1 MKYTLKTSKKPF
13 FCIKDNVINTVN
25 KDFIDF
31 SGYLEKELMGR
42 SLNEI
47 SRLLRID
54 TVVNLKD
61 IEDKFQGYVFTK
73 DYNARE
79 VTIVCKHL
87 EANNERRYY
96 FREKPNS
103 RIEDKMMFVT
113 QICKNEKV
121 GTAIWSFPDFV
132 MLNCNNKFLKDFYQP
147 YTQKEKC
154 IGKYKREIVTGCEDN
169 NIDEIWS
176 TIKNTG
182 ESYHANELKHEDKV
196 NGTSYWNLSLVPIYV
211 DGNIKYI
218 VENKWDITE
227 KILGIELRDKQ
238 SKIIENQKKQLEA
251 IIENMSDPLFI
262 FDKSGKY
269 ININKAAREKASI
282 CKKLKNMG
290 DSLKEVKYLSMDR
303 KLIPKEK
310 LPISRVLKG
319 EKISGYKFIIN
330 YYNKFIYCDINGTPV
345 YDNEGNFIAGIL
357 CCRDITEKIKNDN
370 HIFIDKQYDI
380 LNRIIEELDLTV
392 LRLSY
397 PDLKLIDMNKKAYNF
412 IKSENPAIDSIGS
425 IKGIN
430 YKDVVDSFDKVYILK
445 HIKDVIDRNET
456 SYSKYRKFTI
466 SGEEKF
472 INVIYQPIIGINN
485 EILEIVAIGIDV
497 TEEVK
502 ANREM
507 KKSLKVQEEI
517 FGNISHEMRTPLN
530 VIFSAVQL
538 FELYSKNEALYI
550 NKNKNN
556 VDRNIHT
563 IKKNCYRL
571 SRTINNMLDLS
582 KIKLGYFEVN
592 LFNGNIVTMIKDI
605 VKGVS
610 EYFTDKEA
618 SIVFNTNIDEKIIA
632 YDANNFCRVILNLIS
647 NAIKFS
653 EDSVDI
659 SIEVRDKNDFVEI
672 YVEDK
677 GIGIE
682 KSHLQDIFEKFKQ
695 VDKSF
700 TRTSEGSGLGLY
712 IAKSI
717 VELHNGNISVKSE
730 LGEGSIF
737 KIVLPV
743 RLTKI
748 DINRNNCFDRE
759 MINMEFSDIYS

>member
-31 SGYLEKELMGR
+31 SGYLEKELIGR

-103 RIEDKMMFVT
+103 RIEDKMMFVA
-113 QICKNEKV
+113 QICKNDKV
-121 GTAIWSFPDFV
+121 GTAIWSFPDFI
-132 MLNCNNKFLKDFYQP
+132 MLNCNNKFLKDFYYP
-147 YTQKEKC
+147 CTRREKC
-154 IGKYKREIVTGCEDN
+154 IGKYKKEIVTGCEDN

-176 TIKNTG
+176 IIKNTG

-218 VENKWDITE
+218 VENKWDVTE
-227 KILGIELRDKQ
+227 KILGRELRDKQ
-238 SKIIENQKKQLEA
+238 SKIIEHQKKQLEV
-251 IIENMSDPLFI
+251 IIENMSDPLLI
-262 FDKSGKY
+262 FDKNGKY
-269 ININKAAREKASI
+269 INVNKAGREKFSL
-282 CKKLKNMG
+282 CKNLKRLW
-290 DSLKEVKYLSMDR
+290 DSLKEVEYLNMDGQ
-303 KLIPKEK
+303 LIQKK
-310 LPISRVLKG
+310 DLPAAMVLRG
-319 EKISGYKFIIN
+319 EKVSGYRMIIKDRN
-330 YYNKFIYCDINGTPV
+330 GAVYCETNGTPV
-345 YDNEGNFIAGIL
+345 YDSEGNFIAGIL
-357 CCRDITEKIKNDN
+357 CSRDITEKIKNDN

-380 LNRIIEELDLTV
+380 LNRMIEELDLTV

-397 PDLKLIDMNKKAYNF
+397 PDLKLIDINKTAYNF
-412 IKSENPAIDSIGS
+412 IKSENPDIDSIDD

-430 YKDVVDSFDKVYILK
+430 YKDIVDSFDKVYVLEQ
-445 HIKDVIDRNET
+445 IKAVIDRNET
-456 SYSKYRKFTI
+456 SYSKYRKFII

-472 INVIYQPIIGINN
+472 INTIYQPMFGIHN

-497 TEEVK
+497 TEQIK

-538 FELYSKNEALYI
+538 FELYSKNEALY
-550 NKNKNN
+550 KNKNN
-556 VDRNIHT
+556 VNRNIYT

-659 SIEVRDKNDFVEI
+659 SIKVRDKNDFVEI

-743 RLTKI
+743 RLTEI
-748 DINRNNCFDRE
+748 NINRNDCFDRE